1 MTDLLFL
8 GVALLLTL
16 ACGVFVAAEFSL
28 TTVERSD
35 LERAAERGERGA
47 DSALTAVR
55 GLTFQLSGAQLG
67 ITVTGLV
74 IGMLSKPAI
83 ATLLAG
89 PLDAMGLSRTVADSV
104 AVVLGT
110 AISTVVLMVVGE
122 LVPKNWAISDPLV
135 IAKKVAT
142 AQRGFSAAFKP
153 FIRHLNNTANHMV
166 RRMGLEPAEELASA
180 RGPQELVALARHSAK
195 EGALEPDTAELF
207 VRTLNLADL
216 TAENVMTPR
225 VQVIALEVQSTAED
239 VANAT
244 RATGL
249 SRFPVYRGSL
259 DSVVGVAHIK
269 DVLTVPAE
277 RRPRHPVSELVREPL
292 LVPTTLTVDRLLD
305 RLSGRRTMAVVIDEY
320 GGTAGVVTLE
330 DIVEEVVGEVRDEH
344 DPHGDPRPG
353 AGRHRRRGPQRLSGR
368 RRRPHRPAEAD
379 RPVAAGGPVRDPRRA
394 DRHRTRPDTG
404 RRRHAGG
411 GRLADGR
418 ARCRRP
424 PRGPG
429 AAARPP
435 PRQHRRAGEGG
446 PPMTALQLFVGLLTL
461 VVNAFFV
468 GAEFAL
474 ISVRRSQI
482 EPYAE
487 RGDRRATSVLWGLQ
501 HVSALLAAAQLGIT
515 LCTLVL
521 GAVAEPAI
529 AHLLEPVFHAVGI
542 SAALIH
548 PISFVIALSLA
559 TYLHMLFGE
568 MVPKNIAL
576 AEPVRSALMLGP
588 PLVALTRALRPV
600 IFAINALAN
609 ALLKVLRVETK
620 DEVAA
625 TFSDDQLAK
634 MVEDSRAAGL
644 LDERAQ
650 ERLRDALE
658 LGRRPV
664 RDVVLP
670 VEKVVSAMIGDHP
683 RGTGAAGRRF
693 RLLPLPRR
701 RRHPPHPRLSAR
713 QGRAGRHPPRCPL
726 PGVRA
731 APDRTGQ
738 GLDAAGRRADGDAAD
753 PVRIWPR

>member
-35 LERAAERGERGA
+35 LERAAERGDRGA
-47 DSALTAVR
+47 DSALKAVR

-225 VQVIALEVQSTAED
+225 VQVMALEVQSTAED

-344 DPHGDPRPG
+344 DPMETPDLAP
-353 AGRHRRRGPQRLSGR
+353 AGTDAEGR
-368 RRRPHRPAEAD
+368 S
-379 RPVAAGGPVRDPRRA
+379 VYQ
-394 DRHRTRPDTG
+394 
-404 RRRHAGG
+404 
-411 GRLADGR
+411 ADG
-418 ARCRRP
+418 
-424 PRGPG
+424 
-429 AAARPP
+429 AAR
-435 PRQHRRAGEGG
+435 
-446 PPMTALQLFVGLLTL
+446 T
-461 VVNAFFV
+461 
-468 GAEFAL
+468 
-474 ISVRRSQI
+474 
-482 EPYAE
+482 
-487 RGDRRATSVLWGLQ
+487 
-501 HVSALLAAAQLGIT
+501 
-515 LCTLVL
+515 
-521 GAVAEPAI
+521 
-529 AHLLEPVFHAVGI
+529 
-542 SAALIH
+542 
-548 PISFVIALSLA
+548 
-559 TYLHMLFGE
+559 
-568 MVPKNIAL
+568 
-576 AEPVRSALMLGP
+576 
-588 PLVALTRALRPV
+588 
-600 IFAINALAN
+600 
-609 ALLKVLRVETK
+609 
-620 DEVAA
+620 
-625 TFSDDQLAK
+625 DQLK
-634 MVEDSRAAGL
+634 RIGLWLPEGPYETLAGL
-644 LDERAQ
+644 IAT
-650 ERLRDALE
+650 E
-658 LGRRPV
+658 LGRIPV
-664 RDVVLP
+664 AGDTLEVAGWRMDV
-670 VEKVVSAMIGDHP
+670 
-683 RGTGAAGRRF
+683 
-693 RLLPLPRR
+693 
-701 RRHPPHPRLSAR
+701 
-713 QGRAGRHPPRCPL
+713 
-726 PGVRA
+726 
-731 APDRTGQ
+731 
-738 GLDAAGRRADGDAAD
+738 LDAAGHRAARVLLHA
-753 PVRIWPR
+753 PRPGSTDEQEKEAGR